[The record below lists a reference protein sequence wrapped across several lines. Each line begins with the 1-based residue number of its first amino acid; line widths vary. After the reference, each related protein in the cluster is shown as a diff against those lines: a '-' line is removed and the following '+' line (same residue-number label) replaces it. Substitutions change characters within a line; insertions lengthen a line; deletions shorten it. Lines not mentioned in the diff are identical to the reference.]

1 MSGTNATISRTKGTS
16 SLVRPR
22 FEPGMLLQHDD
33 LELMSSYTRELN
45 RLMFRSMFGIKP
57 STIRAD
63 LSDFLDAMTPG
74 ESGFSPEESRMLK
87 SILGLRERRVS
98 DVMVPRADI
107 IAVQQDIQIGR
118 HGPAQPAISYDHVV
132 HGLLDDM
139 GRDAPARGFDF
150 G

>member
-1 MSGTNATISRTKGTS
+1 MPDSDPSRSDTSYEPRNLPVPVPEKREESGNWF
-16 SLVRPR
+16 VR
-22 FEPGMLLQHDD
+22 
-33 LELMSSYTRELN
+33 
-45 RLMFRSMFGIKP
+45 MFRSMFGIKP

-107 IAVQQDIQIGR
+107 IAVQQDIQIG
-118 HGPAQPAISYDHVV
+118 D
-132 HGLLDDM
+132 LLM
-139 GRDAPARGFDF
+139 VFE
-150 G
+150 